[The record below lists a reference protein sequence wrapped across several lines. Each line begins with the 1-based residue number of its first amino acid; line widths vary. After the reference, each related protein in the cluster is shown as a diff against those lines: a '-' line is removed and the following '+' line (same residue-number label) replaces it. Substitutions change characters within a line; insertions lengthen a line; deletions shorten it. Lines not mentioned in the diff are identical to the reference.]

1 MRSLPKVIKPGG
13 AHPSDEVYRI
23 PDFSSQP
30 FSEPGEEE
38 EAAST
43 AQETEEEREAQFLLR
58 MHIMEERTRS
68 HAEEVAQK
76 ILQNA
81 NNERNQILEQA
92 QSDAGRLRREARDE
106 AYQTAYEEHKAE
118 IQGCLR
124 QVDGLMEQLQQ
135 DHRNFTIQYEQGLTD
150 LALDI
155 AEKVMDESIAEHR
168 ELMIPLV
175 NKAVSTVKN
184 AEWISVEVS
193 SQLPGLVEEL
203 KKEMAKRQGSVVP
216 EILGAD
222 LSPGGCIV
230 HTPQG
235 IIDASVSSQMEK
247 LREIL
252 EENR

>member
-1 MRSLPKVIKPGG
+1 MPKVIKPGG

-23 PDFSSQP
+23 PDVSP
-30 FSEPGEEE
+30 PPPAGEEE
-38 EAAST
+38 EETSAPA
-43 AQETEEEREAQFLLR
+43 AQESAEEREAQFLLR
-58 MHIMEERTRS
+58 MHIMEERAKT

-76 ILQNA
+76 ILQSA
-81 NNERNQILEQA
+81 TNERNQILEQA
-92 QSDAGRLRREARDE
+92 QSDAGRLRREAREE
-106 AYQTAYEEHKAE
+106 AYQTAYEEHKNE
-118 IQGCLR
+118 IQNCLR
-124 QVDGLMEQLQQ
+124 QVDSLMERLQQ
-135 DHRNFTIQYEQGLTD
+135 DHREFTIQYEQGLTD

-193 SQLPGLVEEL
+193 SQLPGLVEDL
-203 KKEMAKRQGSVVP
+203 KKEMAKRQGTPVP
-216 EILGAD
+216 EILGAE